1 MRVGN
6 GNQIMSGG
14 NWAVVLAGGDGAR
27 LRALT
32 RQVFGDDRPKQF
44 CPILGGNT
52 LIASTRARLARV
64 IPFHQTMF
72 VVVEAHRRYYEPEL
86 ADVQSSRVVV
96 QPGNKGTSAAIVY
109 ALLRTCRLDK
119 EAVVGFFPT
128 DHHYQDEWAFA
139 RAVEAAYRVAKR
151 SRDSLVV
158 LTADPTGPEVDY
170 GWIEPEPRLKNHSS
184 HLLYR
189 VNHFREKPSQQL
201 AQRMLERGGLW
212 NTFVTVGRARTF
224 LEVLE
229 QTVPDTLGRF
239 APVMESSEPGQER
252 VQADRI
258 YEALAPGDFSR
269 QVLSRCTDRLIALRA
284 PDAGWTGLGSPDRV
298 AAAIAQRIASRE
310 LPVGS
315 AA

>member
-1 MRVGN
+1 
-6 GNQIMSGG
+6 MSGG
-14 NWAVVLAGGDGAR
+14 NWAVVLAGGDGVR

-32 RQVFGDDRPKQF
+32 REVFGDDRPKQF
-44 CPILGGNT
+44 CPILGRNT
-52 LIASTRARLARV
+52 LIASTRARLAQV
-64 IPFHQTMF
+64 IPFHQAMF
-72 VVVEAHRRYYEPEL
+72 VVVAAHRRYYEPEL

-128 DHHYQDEWAFA
+128 DHHYQDEWAFT
-139 RAVEAAYRVAKR
+139 RAVEAAYRVAR
-151 SRDSLVV
+151 RRRDSLVV

-170 GWIEPEPRLKNHSS
+170 GWIEPQPRLKHHPS

-189 VNHFREKPSQQL
+189 VDHFREKPSQQL
-201 AQRMLERGGLW
+201 AQRIFERGGLW

-224 LEVLE
+224 LDVLE
-229 QTVPDTLGRF
+229 QTIPDTLRRF
-239 APVMESSEPGQER
+239 APVTESSEPGQER
-252 VQADRI
+252 ANADRI

-284 PDAGWTGLGSPDRV
+284 PDAGWTDLGNPDRV
-298 AAAIAQRIASRE
+298 AAAMAQRIARHE
-310 LPVGS
+310 MPVGS

>member
-1 MRVGN
+1 MSVLTG
-6 GNQIMSGG
+6 GQIISGK

-52 LIASTRARLARV
+52 LIASTRARLAQV
-64 IPFHQTMF
+64 VPLPQTMF
-72 VVVEAHRRYYEPEL
+72 VVVEAHRPYYEPEL

-128 DHHYQDEWAFA
+128 DHHYQDEEAFT
-139 RAVEAAYRVAKR
+139 RAVEVGYRVARR
-151 SRDSLVV
+151 SHDSLVV
-158 LTADPTGPEVDY
+158 LAADPASPEVDY
-170 GWIEPEPRLKNHSS
+170 GWIEPRPRLKNHPG
-184 HLLYR
+184 HFLYR
-189 VNHFREKPSQQL
+189 VDHFQEKPSQEL
-201 AQRMLERGGLW
+201 AQRMFERGGLW
-212 NTFVTVGRARTF
+212 NTFVTLGRARTF

-229 QTVPDTLGRF
+229 QTVPDTLRRF
-239 APVMESSEPGQER
+239 APVTESSEPGRER
-252 VQADRI
+252 AAANRI
-258 YEALAPGDFSR
+258 YEKLAPGDFSR

-284 PDAGWTGLGSPDRV
+284 PDAGWTDLGNPARV
-298 AAAIAQRIASRE
+298 AAAMAQRIAQCE
-310 LPVGS
+310 MPVGS